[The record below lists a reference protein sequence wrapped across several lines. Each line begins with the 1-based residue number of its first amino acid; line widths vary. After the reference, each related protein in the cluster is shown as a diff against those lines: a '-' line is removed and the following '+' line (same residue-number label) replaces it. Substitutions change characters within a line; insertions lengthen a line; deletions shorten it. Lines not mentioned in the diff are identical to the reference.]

1 MDADGSGA
9 IDSGELGSAFKLLGI
24 KASKKAIN
32 DLLAD
37 AGAGE
42 AGEVGYDAFVHIMT
56 TQLLSPDLDQGSER
70 IPASTAKAQGPVL
83 SFDTKVTEYRR
94 KKIITAL
101 HERDKELLG
110 MLSTTPRTEVADT
123 PAQPPLTSPSASA
136 RPASASSAVIETSL
150 KEHTALMSGIV
161 ADNARHHRAGRPL
174 HAAASSISKQPA
186 EAVAKRRSPRRAGC
200 LLPEQSSRQRTADKQ
215 PCLQRQQSIV
225 MQTHD
230 VQPNAHLTALKAQGE
245 LDSIAKPV
253 KYSHQQFGASFAAE
267 NTDQPR
273 LRSAT
278 DMFGIAAVNST
289 QGTGMGLIMMRPA
302 SSLL

>member
-1 MDADGSGA
+1 MAPRRLTATSVFWRTRSPADDDTRIAESNDLGTFVARPLPFNTKIPLDSLRGSPAEHVSLWLRKHGQAIKPKLTPEQIKQTQQCFRLMDADGSGA
-9 IDSGELGSAFKLLGI
+9 IDSGELGSAF
-24 KASKKAIN
+24 
-32 DLLAD
+32 
-37 AGAGE
+37 
-42 AGEVGYDAFVHIMT
+42 
-56 TQLLSPDLDQGSER
+56 
-70 IPASTAKAQGPVL
+70 
-83 SFDTKVTEYRR
+83 

-200 LLPEQSSRQRTADKQ
+200 LLPEHCKQ
-215 PCLQRQQSIV
+215 HTGHWDGV
-225 MQTHD
+225 DHD
-230 VQPNAHLTALKAQGE
+230 A
-245 LDSIAKPV
+245 
-253 KYSHQQFGASFAAE
+253 AS
-267 NTDQPR
+267 
-273 LRSAT
+273 
-278 DMFGIAAVNST
+278 
-289 QGTGMGLIMMRPA
+289 
-302 SSLL
+302 